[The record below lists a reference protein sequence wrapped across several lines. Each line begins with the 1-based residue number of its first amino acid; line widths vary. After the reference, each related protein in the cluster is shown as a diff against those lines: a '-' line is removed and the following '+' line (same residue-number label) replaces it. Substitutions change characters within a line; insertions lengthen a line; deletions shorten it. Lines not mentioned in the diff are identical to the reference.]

1 MVKQVHRIMYGH
13 RHRMRDIWEKRFIK
27 IFIRNNIDHND
38 FLELVMDGFGVY
50 TREE

>member
-1 MVKQVHRIMYGH
+1 MVKQVHRRMYGH
-13 RHRMRDIWEKRFIK
+13 HHRMRDIWEKRFIK
-27 IFIRNNIDHND
+27 IFIPNNID